1 MARTAGGQHPQPKE
15 IIFSD
20 LAVSL
25 RAHPVTKKPVV
36 LKNADAIKRAIKNL
50 ILTNKYERPYEPDFG
65 GNILDMLFENFDPLL
80 EERMRGRI
88 ERTIGNFEPRVTIN
102 NITVNANEDQNE
114 LIVSIAF
121 TPQNSMRQEE
131 LTVELQRTR

>member
-1 MARTAGGQHPQPKE
+1 
-15 IIFSD
+15 
-20 LAVSL
+20 
-25 RAHPVTKKPVV
+25 
-36 LKNADAIKRAIKNL
+36 
-50 ILTNKYERPYEPDFG
+50 
-65 GNILDMLFENFDPLL
+65 MLFENFDPLF

-88 ERTIGNFEPRVTIN
+88 ARTIGNYEPRVTIN